1 MLHFN
6 RFQTTSAKIPPPE
19 AKGRLKTPF
28 RQGVDVE
35 PARTC

>member
-1 MLHFN
+1 MRHFN

-19 AKGRLKTPF
+19 TKGRLKTPF
-28 RQGVDVE
+28 RQGVDVK